1 MSLKITDLPQ
11 VDQGTVTD
19 HISIPV
25 SKSETDPKTYKM
37 PLSQLT
43 TYLTGKGFGG
53 GVGAQGPQGFSGF
66 SGLNGTNGANGTS
79 LTKGMSLGI
88 TPLTFTFNNSNTAY
102 GTTTANITAN
112 LQNLTA
118 TSSNK
123 VVFSFQKY
131 DSSGS
136 TIGSVTTVNG
146 SGSGYNT
153 TTYTASTF
161 GTSTAYVS
169 ISAVFTD
176 TSGTYTALGQ
186 ITRLSDG
193 AAALTGILTI
203 PAVVLLAGSD
213 GSVPDPSSYATG
225 AMKVYLGSTLLTSG
239 ITFSKVSDSTG
250 LSTTIDSSTGAYT
263 VVSLATANDT
273 AKAVYQAATSYG
285 TVTATLYL
293 SKSKQGS
300 SGTAKSIVVTASTN
314 VIKFSSA
321 GAATPT
327 TTTFNILKNNIV
339 TTVGGATMIVT
350 ATAYDASNN
359 PTDVTSSLTTV
370 SAGVTY
376 TLPSSVFTSN
386 PTAVLVV
393 FNAHILD
400 DNGTTY
406 SNSQALAKVVDGST
420 TSTGTLTTDAATVDC
435 ASNGDPTLSP
445 LSTISGVF
453 RVYYGSTDI
462 SSSCTFSYTTV
473 GNGGSG
479 TGTQPTWALTTTTAG
494 DGSWQ
499 YALATVGTTNTVQF
513 VMTASYTIAGVSLT
527 TTKIFTVSKT
537 IKGPTGDTGPGTVY
551 QGVFSSGRTYFC
563 NSSRKDIV
571 LWPATSPNAY
581 YIANNTS
588 LDGQAGSTYGT
599 PNGTTNTNWK
609 PFGATFDS
617 VATNILLTDNA
628 NILHY
633 LNMGGYNDGNTP
645 TTAIRSY
652 STNVTGTP
660 DAEYSGS
667 NISGEIPTVNW
678 ASGTQGLANLTFGGN
693 GFYMGYPSTS
703 LAGAVPV
710 FYVGNSSS
718 NGANGSYI
726 LWDGSLFTVSGSINI
741 KPGTGAGIFSGKS
754 SYSDTN
760 TGFWLGTDT
769 DSTPKFA
776 IGSTSKYLKWNG
788 TNLQIAGGETVDG
801 IQVNTQIGMHYI
813 DDGTSGHPLT
823 ITGGSTN
830 GVNHG
835 AQIDL
840 SGNSLTGFQGLLS
853 LNSGNS
859 SSGYIRFATGNAGA
873 NSGSYYNY
881 DRLHIE
887 YDGTVRIVK
896 ASATGY
902 SGDVGI
908 GAGAGNLVVDGS
920 ITLGGVARSSWP
932 SGGGGGVTSI
942 TAGNGLTGGTITSS
956 GTIAFDTSYA
966 PTFAGL
972 SINTYTAKFYNGVSA
987 QGSGNSTYYN
997 EIHLA
1002 SGTIDGGGTVNSYL
1016 YPNGNATFGGSVTTG
1031 ALTSSS
1037 ATINGA
1043 ASITGNATLGTNTSN
1058 TLTVNSAATFGG
1070 NLTVQGYLVAG
1081 PTAAFGGGTYQGIQ
1095 VNGQVAAYKNSDYT
1109 IQTGTG
1115 SYSSPG
1121 TINFKVDYN
1130 GNVTSTSLNTG
1141 SITGLNSITL
1151 GGTAITSWSSL
1162 VTGVYGGT
1170 GVSVSSNTG
1179 NVTVNI
1185 GQSVSSSSSPTFAGL
1200 TLNTYTAAFN
1210 NGFSSSGSGNSTFY
1224 NEVHM
1229 AVGGTVNTNIYPNG
1243 NATFGGTVTA
1253 GSLKLGGTTI
1263 SNWSSIYN
1271 QSLNTGDSPT
1281 FNNLNVSFITSSGT
1295 ATFNNGFSSS
1305 GGGNSTFYNDIHMAV
1320 GGTVKSTIAAG
1331 GNATFAGL
1339 VTVQGG
1345 SSGSGGLIVQ
1355 ANGGST
1361 RVYIDNVGNMEA
1373 GGFITADV
1381 QMNSPLFNVTSSR
1394 RWKTNIAP
1402 LTGALNMVSKLQGV
1416 TFDWNTKSVKN
1427 DFGLIAEDVQEVLPT
1442 IVGTDKDGLVS
1453 GLDYSRLTA
1462 VLIEAVKELNAKIA
1476 VLEAKVNG

>member
-1 MSLKITDLPQ
+1 
-11 VDQGTVTD
+11 
-19 HISIPV
+19 
-25 SKSETDPKTYKM
+25 
-37 PLSQLT
+37 
-43 TYLTGKGFGG
+43 
-53 GVGAQGPQGFSGF
+53 
-66 SGLNGTNGANGTS
+66 
-79 LTKGMSLGI
+79 
-88 TPLTFTFNNSNTAY
+88 
-102 GTTTANITAN
+102 
-112 LQNLTA
+112 
-118 TSSNK
+118 
-123 VVFSFQKY
+123 
-131 DSSGS
+131 
-136 TIGSVTTVNG
+136 
-146 SGSGYNT
+146 
-153 TTYTASTF
+153 
-161 GTSTAYVS
+161 
-169 ISAVFTD
+169 
-176 TSGTYTALGQ
+176 
-186 ITRLSDG
+186 
-193 AAALTGILTI
+193 
-203 PAVVLLAGSD
+203 
-213 GSVPDPSSYATG
+213 
-225 AMKVYLGSTLLTSG
+225 
-239 ITFSKVSDSTG
+239 
-250 LSTTIDSSTGAYT
+250 
-263 VVSLATANDT
+263 
-273 AKAVYQAATSYG
+273 
-285 TVTATLYL
+285 
-293 SKSKQGS
+293 
-300 SGTAKSIVVTASTN
+300 
-314 VIKFSSA
+314 
-321 GAATPT
+321 
-327 TTTFNILKNNIV
+327 
-339 TTVGGATMIVT
+339 MIVT